1 MDSKGT
7 GLTLA
12 LGILAAIA
20 GYVLWQTTIGFDT
33 KVDDIHT
40 ILVNSAS
47 GSTSVQI
54 ASILIVVGLTV
65 HAAGLIST
73 RGTVSSTSE
82 TLGIICIATSI
93 VVWVTS
99 SSLGIAL
106 SEMGEKYV
114 AATAGA
120 TAGDA
125 ASAAAA
131 GSITVAGVF
140 IQSASVAANT
150 FGGLL
155 AGIGWVFMGI
165 AYRGSDVKGA
175 ISFIPLGWLA
185 LIQGLLLVVISL
197 IINPLVG
204 IDTGSQISGISFILI
219 VLWSVS
225 RGVALV
231 QENN

>member
-1 MDSKGT
+1 M
-7 GLTLA
+7 TLA

-131 GSITVAGVF
+131 GSITVAGGF

-219 VLWSVS
+219 VLWTVS

>member
-47 GSTSVQI
+47 GSTRVQI

-131 GSITVAGVF
+131 GSITVAGGF

>member
-20 GYVLWQTTIGFDT
+20 GYVLWQTALGFT
-33 KVDDIHT
+33 TEVDDVHT

-47 GSTSVQI
+47 GSTNIQI

-73 RGTVSSTSE
+73 RGTASSTSE
-82 TLGIICIATSI
+82 TLGIVCIVTAI
-93 VVWVTS
+93 LMWVMS

-114 AATAGA
+114 AASAGA
-120 TAGDA
+120 AAGDA
-125 ASAAAA
+125 ASVAAVGGITFAA
-131 GSITVAGVF
+131 GFTQA
-140 IQSASVAANT
+140 ANVAAST

-155 AGIGWVFMGI
+155 AGIGWVFIGC
-165 AYRGSDVKGA
+165 AYRRSDVKGA

-197 IINPLVG
+197 IINPFVG
-204 IDTGSQISGISFILI
+204 IDTGNTISGISFILI

>member
-131 GSITVAGVF
+131 GSITVAGGF

>member
-106 SEMGEKYV
+106 SEMGEIYV

-131 GSITVAGVF
+131 GSITVAGGF

-231 QENN
+231 KENN

>member
-47 GSTSVQI
+47 GSTSIQI
-54 ASILIVVGLTV
+54 ASILIVLGLTI

-99 SSLGIAL
+99 SGLGIAL

-114 AATAGA
+114 AASAGA
-120 TAGDA
+120 AAGDA
-125 ASAAAA
+125 ASVAAV
-131 GSITVAGVF
+131 GSITVAGGF
-140 IQSASVAANT
+140 IQSANVAANT

-204 IDTGSQISGISFILI
+204 IDTGNQISGISFILI

-231 QENN
+231 QEDN

>member
-20 GYVLWQTTIGFDT
+20 GYVLWQTTLGFDT
-33 KVDDIHT
+33 KVDDVHT

-47 GSTSVQI
+47 GSTSIQI
-54 ASILIVVGLTV
+54 ASILIVLGLTV

-82 TLGIICIATSI
+82 TLGIICIAASI

-99 SSLGIAL
+99 SGLGIAL

-114 AATAGA
+114 AASAGA
-120 TAGDA
+120 ALGDA
-125 ASAAAA
+125 ASAAAV
-131 GSITVAGVF
+131 GSITVAGGF
-140 IQSASVAANT
+140 IQSANVAANT

-197 IINPLVG
+197 IINPFVG

-231 QENN
+231 QEDN